1 MGWLINDVQWEQYER
16 AGYLTLGKQL
26 SDDEL
31 TRLQQRI
38 DDIMLGRAQVDYDL
52 MLMQLDSTT
61 GKYNDA
67 GVQSKGFK
75 GATLNY
81 RKIQDLE
88 YDPLFLAYTQRPL
101 FREICQRVYG
111 EATPVASYRAM
122 FMNKPARQGTW
133 LPWHQDRW
141 SDLDR
146 DPLITI
152 WTALDPATVA
162 NGCIQ
167 VIVGSHKLGVVNP
180 QHPSA
185 FLTEEQARVL
195 APVENIV
202 NLELAAGECVLLHNW
217 LLHAS
222 DVNHTDIPR
231 RAYSVCYM
239 GANTRSTNSGPYA
252 LVFGQGA
259 LQPVEVGATISAHK
273 A

>member
-1 MGWLINDVQWEQYER
+1 MGWLISDVQWEQYER
-16 AGYLTLGKQL
+16 DGYLKLGKQL

-31 TRLQQRI
+31 ARLQQRI
-38 DDIMLGRAQVDYDL
+38 DDIMLGRAPVDYAR
-52 MLMQLDSTT
+52 MLMQLDSAT

-67 GVQSKGFK
+67 GLQSKGFK

-101 FREICQRVYG
+101 FREICRRVYG
-111 EATPVASYRAM
+111 VDTPIASYRAM
-122 FMNKPARQGTW
+122 FMNKPARRGTW

-146 DPLITI
+146 DPLITL
-152 WTALDPATVA
+152 WTALDPATIA
-162 NGCIQ
+162 NGCVQ
-167 VIVGSHKLGVVNP
+167 VIVGSHRLGVVNP

-185 FLTEEQARVL
+185 FLTEEQAREL
-195 APVENIV
+195 ASAEKIV
-202 NLELAAGECVLLHNW
+202 NLELGAGECVLLHNW

-239 GANTRSTNSGPYA
+239 DANTRSMNNGQYA
-252 LVFGQGA
+252 LVFGKGA
-259 LQPVEVGATISAHK
+259 LEPADVSASSL
-273 A
+273 